1 MRFNMNEFLKILEP
15 LATPPVFRF
24 AVILLV
30 TDTFFGILRA
40 IKEKRFNSCVG
51 IDGAIRKA
59 GMLVSLVLFFCM
71 DLVLRINLIGF
82 VPEQIRTA
90 SGLEKAGIMEFFALI
105 YCMYEIVSVLKNMAL
120 AGLPVK
126 KIWVKLKE
134 WLRQN
139 TGEISELPD
148 EEETNDSK

>member
-1 MRFNMNEFLKILEP
+1 MRFNMRELFEFLEP
-15 LATPPVFRF
+15 LGKSAVFRF

-71 DLVLRINLIGF
+71 DLVLQINLIGF
-82 VPEQIRTA
+82 VPEQIRAA

-105 YCMYEIVSVLKNMAL
+105 YCMYEAVSILKNMAL

-126 KIWVKLKE
+126 KIWIKLKE
-134 WLRQN
+134 WLSQN

-148 EEETNDSK
+148 EEESHDSK

>member
-1 MRFNMNEFLKILEP
+1 MRFNMRELFEFLEP
-15 LATPPVFRF
+15 LGKSAVFRF

-40 IKEKRFNSCVG
+40 IREKRFNSCVG

-71 DLVLRINLIGF
+71 DLVLQINLIGF
-82 VPEQIRTA
+82 VPEQIRAA

-126 KIWVKLKE
+126 KIWMKLKE
-134 WLRQN
+134 WLKQN

-148 EEETNDSK
+148 EEESHDGK